1 MLKKRTINDA
11 MSIVCIFLFLEIHYL
26 HFMTDQPELYDN
38 LKSLVAMVLVIPLIS
53 IACRIDLL
61 ANKKVLANP
70 AVIHLTTRQCEL
82 IWQGNKLSK
91 ISPIPVK
98 QLLLD
103 NPDSF
108 AELVGSMLREAKQPG
123 LTLMPL
129 LIVHSMLELTKL
141 EEEELERL
149 LMGIGAAKVVVVDEP
164 EQIETA
170 RKATILPD
178 LFGDA

>member
-26 HFMTDQPELYDN
+26 HLIIEQPELYNN

-61 ANKKVLANP
+61 VNKKVLANP

-170 RKATILPD
+170 IKATILPD

>member
-1 MLKKRTINDA
+1 

-26 HFMTDQPELYDN
+26 HLMTDQPELYNN
-38 LKSLVAMVLVIPLIS
+38 LKSLVAAVLIIPFIS

-61 ANKKVLANP
+61 VNKKVLANP
-70 AVIHLTTRQCEL
+70 AVIHLTTQQCEL
-82 IWQGNKLSK
+82 IWQGKEVSK
-91 ISPIPVK
+91 ITTIPVK

-103 NPDSF
+103 HPDSF
-108 AELVGSMLREAKQPG
+108 AEMVGSMLREAKQPE
-123 LTLMPL
+123 LTLKPL

-141 EEEELERL
+141 EVKELERL

-170 RKATILPD
+170 IKATILPD

>member
-26 HFMTDQPELYDN
+26 HLIIEQPELYNN
-38 LKSLVAMVLVIPLIS
+38 LRGLVAMGLVIPLFS
-53 IACRIDLL
+53 ILWRIELIV
-61 ANKKVLANP
+61 NKKVLANP
-70 AVIHLTTRQCEL
+70 AVIHLTTQQCKL
-82 IWQGNKLSK
+82 IWQGKELGKGST
-91 ISPIPVK
+91 IPVK

-103 NPDSF
+103 NPYSF
-108 AELVGSMLREAKQPG
+108 AQLVGSMLREAKQHK
-123 LTLMPL
+123 LTLKPL

-149 LMGIGAAKVVVVDEP
+149 LMSIGAAKVVVVDDP
-164 EQIETA
+164 EQIEPA